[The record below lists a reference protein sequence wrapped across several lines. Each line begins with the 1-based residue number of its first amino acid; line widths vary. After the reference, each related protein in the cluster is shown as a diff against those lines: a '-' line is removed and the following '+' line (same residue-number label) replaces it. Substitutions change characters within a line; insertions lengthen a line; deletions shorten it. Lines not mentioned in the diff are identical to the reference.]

1 MREAAVV
8 SGPGTDPDVG
18 AAGAPGSWQE
28 SVAALL
34 PEADAGTD
42 AAAFAARVPASYK
55 ERTPPAEA
63 TADMAELSALADTS
77 RPVDDEEWARS
88 AFGGHHRLAVRPAP
102 DGDESTFRIRR
113 YGEHGI
119 ELTRFLPVL
128 ESFGLVVVES
138 VPLLVGPGPDGQPPV
153 HIDDVGVRLDAPH
166 GPEALRFVPR
176 IHGPR
181 LVAALEAV
189 ARGENEVDSLNRL
202 VTAAGLDWRQVT
214 VLRAYLRY
222 RLQGPTSYSASEL
235 ADPLV
240 AFPDVARSLIGYFEA
255 RFGPDQ
261 DSGRITSSG
270 RVLPDEVARQK
281 AVAAADTIER
291 ARCTAELDLV
301 PELQQDQVLR
311 GYLRLIDATWRTNYF
326 QVDAAGRHRPA
337 LTLKLDSAR
346 VPDLP
351 APRPKV
357 EAFVH
362 GPTVEGV
369 HLRAGLIARGGL
381 RWSERPH
388 DFRTE
393 VLDLAFAQVKKNA
406 IIVPT
411 GAKGGF
417 VCRRPGLPAEVAAYT
432 REEVQASY
440 EAFIRALLDITDNL
454 VGGAVVHPPGVV
466 AWDGP
471 DPYLVVAADKG
482 TASFS
487 DVANALADEYRF
499 WLGDAFASGGSRGY
513 DHKAMGITARGA
525 WVAVRRHF
533 RQLGIDVQTEPIRV
547 AGVGDMSGDVFG
559 NGMLQSRTI
568 RLVAAF
574 DHRDI
579 FLDPD
584 PDPSTSFAERARLA
598 ARPHSSWADYRQE
611 LISAGGGVWP
621 RHAKTVPLSST
632 AQRALGVTAGSLTP
646 PEVVAAI
653 LAAPVDLLWF
663 GGIGTFVKAPDEP
676 DSAVGDHANDAVRI
690 TSDQLRARVVA
701 EGGNLG
707 VTEQGR
713 IRYSRRG
720 GRINTDFIDNAA
732 GVATS
737 DREVNCKILL
747 ALAIEEGR
755 LDPGERDDYLAR
767 SENEVAAAV
776 LRQVDHSVV
785 ALTRAVPD
793 SARQFDAYVALLNT
807 LEEAGRL
814 DRAVESLPSPDE
826 LKVRREAGAGF
837 IRPELAVLLAYAKS
851 DVVAAIEAS
860 PLVGDPTLADAVI
873 PYFPAALREAFEDL
887 IPRHRLYPQLVATD
901 VGGELIDQLG
911 MVWAHETAAE
921 LGRDVAEVA
930 GAFWAAREVI
940 GAGEQWADLEQRS
953 AVLSADA
960 EAALQATVS
969 DAVIKLARA
978 YLTSG
983 EAMPLGPLI
992 ARDVPLADQMVAA
1005 GAGEATK
1012 TEEDALVALGV
1023 PPEVAHRFVLAAARA
1038 DIGAAGPVARRTGR
1052 PVAEAVE
1059 AIELVGRAA
1068 AVDRL
1073 GEAVSRALAAVP
1085 APSRLT
1091 AWEGRALLDD
1101 IRAWQQAAAVAALA
1115 QPLSVPAAV
1124 AAWETA
1130 HDRELAPR
1138 RAAHRDVAAGRPGPP
1153 GRDRA
1158 GPAAPSARPLTRERA
1173 DHQPAVRS
1181 LDAGSAEGVAGSDSP
1196 VPVPG

>member
-1 MREAAVV
+1 MGANAA
-8 SGPGTDPDVG
+8 
-18 AAGAPGSWQE
+18 AGSWQE

-34 PEADAGTD
+34 PDADAGAA
-42 AAAFAARVPASYK
+42 AAAFAARVPASYQ

-63 TADMAELSALADTS
+63 AADIAELSALAESS
-77 RPVDDEEWARS
+77 RPASDEGWARS
-88 AFGGHHRLAVRPAP
+88 AFGGHHRLAVRPAS

-176 IHGPR
+176 VHGPR

-222 RLQGPTSYSASEL
+222 RLQGHTPYSASEL

-255 RFGPDQ
+255 RFGVDPDP
-261 DSGRITSSG
+261 GRATG
-270 RVLPDEVARQK
+270 GAPPDEVARQK
-281 AVAAADTIER
+281 AVAAAETIER

-311 GYLRLIDATWRTNYF
+311 GYLRLIDATSRTNYF
-326 QVDAAGRHRPA
+326 QVDAAGHHRPA

-346 VPDLP
+346 VPDLR

-362 GPTVEGV
+362 GPTVEGI

-381 RWSERPH
+381 RWSERPY

-417 VCRRPGLPAEVAAYT
+417 VCRRPGIPAEVAAYT
-432 REEVQASY
+432 QEDVQASY
-440 EAFIRALLDITDNL
+440 QAFIRALLDITDNL
-454 VGGAVVHPPGVV
+454 VAGEVVHPAGVV

-482 TASFS
+482 TATFS
-487 DVANALADEYRF
+487 DLANALADEYRF

-533 RQLGIDVQTEPIRV
+533 HQLGIDVQTEPIRV

-584 PDPSTSFAERARLA
+584 PDPSTSFAERDRLA
-598 ARPHSSWADYRQE
+598 SLPRSSWADYRQD
-611 LISAGGGVWP
+611 LISDGGGVWS
-621 RHAKTVPLSST
+621 RHAKAVPLSAT
-632 AQRALGVTAGSLTP
+632 AQRALGVIADSLTP
-646 PEVVAAI
+646 PEVISAI

-663 GGIGTFVKAPDEP
+663 GGIGTYVKAPDEP

-701 EGGNLG
+701 EGGNLA

-720 GRINTDFIDNAA
+720 GLINTDFIDNAA

-755 LDPGERDDYLAR
+755 LDPDDRDRYLAR
-767 SENEVAAAV
+767 SEHEVAGAV

-785 ALTRAVPD
+785 ALSRAVPD
-793 SARQFDAYVALLNT
+793 SAREFDAYVALLNA
-807 LEEAGRL
+807 LEEAGRF
-814 DRAVESLPSPDE
+814 DRTVEGLPSPDE
-826 LKVRREAGAGF
+826 LQVRKEAGAGF

-860 PLVGDPTLADAVI
+860 PLAGDPALSEAVI
-873 PYFPAALREAFEDL
+873 PYFPALLREGFEDL

-901 VGGELIDQLG
+901 VGGELVDQLG

-940 GAGEQWADLEQRS
+940 GAGDQWADLEERS
-953 AVLSADA
+953 PALSADA
-960 EAALQATVS
+960 EAALHATIRE
-969 DAVIKLARA
+969 AVIKLARA
-978 YLTSG
+978 YLTRG
-983 EAMPLGPLI
+983 EAGPLGPLI
-992 ARDVPLADQMVAA
+992 ARDAPLADQMVEA

-1012 TEEDALVALGV
+1012 TDEDALVALDV
-1023 PPEVAHRFVLAAARA
+1023 PRDVAHRFVLAAARA
-1038 DIGAAGPVARRTGR
+1038 NVGAAGQVARRIGR

-1059 AIELVGRAA
+1059 AIELIGRAA
-1068 AVDRL
+1068 AVDGL
-1073 GEAVSRALAAVP
+1073 EEAVSQALAAVP

-1101 IRAWQQAAAVAALA
+1101 ISAWQQAAAAAALA

-1124 AAWETA
+1124 AAWEAA
-1130 HDRELAPR
+1130 HEPELT
-1138 RAAHRDVAAGRPGPP
+1138 RAALLTR
-1153 GRDRA
+1153 
-1158 GPAAPSARPLTRERA
+1158 AAP
-1173 DHQPAVRS
+1173 Q
-1181 LDAGSAEGVAGSDSP
+1181 DSP
-1196 VPVPG
+1196 DPLAVTALALRRLQVAL

>member
-1 MREAAVV
+1 M
-8 SGPGTDPDVG
+8 
-18 AAGAPGSWQE
+18 
-28 SVAALL
+28 AALL
-34 PEADAGTD
+34 PGPDAAAE

-55 ERTPPAEA
+55 ERVPPGEA
-63 TADMAELSALADTS
+63 TADIAELSALAGSS
-77 RPVDDEEWARS
+77 RSDVDEAWVGS
-88 AFGGHHRLAVRPAP
+88 PFGGHHRLTVRPAA
-102 DGDESTFRIRR
+102 DSDEHTFRIRR

-119 ELTRFLPVL
+119 ELSRFLPVL

-138 VPLLVGPGPDGQPPV
+138 VPLLVGRGPDGQPPV
-153 HIDDVGVRLDAPH
+153 HIDDVGIRLDSPH
-166 GPEALRFVPR
+166 GPEALRFVPE

-189 ARGENEVDSLNRL
+189 AQGETEVDSLNRL
-202 VTAAGLDWRQVT
+202 VTAASLDWRQVT

-222 RLQGPTSYSASEL
+222 RLQGDTAFSATEL

-240 AFPDVARSLIGYFEA
+240 DFPDVARSLIGYFEA
-255 RFGPDQ
+255 RFRPASDLNRGTGRAPPDAA
-261 DSGRITSSG
+261 
-270 RVLPDEVARQK
+270 ARQG
-281 AVAAADTIER
+281 AIVAADAIER

-301 PELQQDQVLR
+301 PRLQQDQVLR
-311 GYLRLIDATWRTNYF
+311 GYLQLIDATLRTNYF
-326 QVDAAGRHRPA
+326 QVDAAGRQRPV
-337 LTLKLDSAR
+337 LTLKLDSGA

-351 APRPKV
+351 APLPKV

-362 GPTVEGV
+362 GPTVEGI

-381 RWSERPH
+381 RWSVRPH

-417 VCRRPGLPAEVAAYT
+417 VCRRPGIPTEAAAYT
-432 REEVQASY
+432 AEDILASY
-440 EAFIRALLDITDNL
+440 EAFIRALLDVTDNL
-454 VGGAVVHPPGVV
+454 VSGAVVNPSHVV
-466 AWDGP
+466 AWDGS

-482 TASFS
+482 TATFS
-487 DVANALADEYRF
+487 DVANALADEYGF

-533 RQLGIDVQTEPIRV
+533 HQLGIDVQTDPIRV

-584 PDPSTSFAERARLA
+584 PDPSSSFAERTRLA
-598 ARPHSSWADYRQE
+598 SLPRSSWANYRRDV
-611 LISAGGGVWP
+611 ISDGGGVWP
-621 RHAKTVPLSST
+621 RHAKAVPLSGP
-632 AQRALGVTAGSLTP
+632 ARRALGVTADTLTP
-646 PEVVAAI
+646 PQVIAAI

-676 DSAVGDHANDAVRI
+676 DSGVGDHANDAVRI
-690 TSDQLRARVVA
+690 TSDRLRTRVVA

-707 VTEQGR
+707 VTEQAR

-720 GRINTDFIDNAA
+720 GLINADFIDNAA

-755 LDPGERDDYLAR
+755 LDPRERDGYLAR
-767 SENEVAAAV
+767 SESEVADAV
-776 LRQVDHSVV
+776 LRQIDHSVV

-793 SARQFDAYVALLNT
+793 SAREFDAYVALLTT
-807 LEEAGRL
+807 LEDAGRF

-826 LKVRREAGAGF
+826 LRVRREAGAGF

-851 DVVAAIEAS
+851 DLVAAVEAS
-860 PLVGDPTLADAVI
+860 PLVGDPALSDAVVA
-873 PYFPAALREAFEDL
+873 YFPAPLRDAFGDL
-887 IPRHRLYPQLVATD
+887 IPGHRLYPQLVATD
-901 VGGELIDQLG
+901 VAGELVDQLG
-911 MVWAHETAAE
+911 IVWAHETAAE
-921 LGRDVAEVA
+921 LGGDVGEVA

-940 GAGEQWADLEQRS
+940 GAGNLWGDLEQGS
-953 AVLSADA
+953 AGLSADA
-960 EAALQATVS
+960 DAALHGTVS
-969 DAVIKLARA
+969 DAVAKLARA
-978 YLTSG
+978 YLISAGAFHLG
-983 EAMPLGPLI
+983 ELI
-992 ARDVPLADQMVAA
+992 SRDAPLADQMEAA
-1005 GAGEATK
+1005 GETAK
-1012 TEEDALVALGV
+1012 TDAAKTDEDALVALGV
-1023 PPEVAHRFVLAAARA
+1023 DRELAHRYVLAATRA
-1038 DIGAAGPVARRTGR
+1038 KVEAAGQVARRTGR
-1052 PVAEAVE
+1052 PVTETAE
-1059 AIELVGRAA
+1059 AIELVRRAA

-1073 GEAVSRALAAVP
+1073 EEAVSRALAVVP
-1085 APSRLT
+1085 APSRLI
-1091 AWEGRALLDD
+1091 AWQGRALLDD
-1101 IRAWQQAAAVAALA
+1101 ISAWQQAAAAAALA

-1124 AAWETA
+1124 AAWEA
-1130 HDRELAPR
+1130 AREKELA
-1138 RAAHRDVAAGRPGPP
+1138 RAALLTG
-1153 GRDRA
+1153 
-1158 GPAAPSARPLTRERA
+1158 AAPQESQDPL
-1173 DHQPAVRS
+1173 AVTALALRR
-1181 LDAGSAEGVAGSDSP
+1181 LQLAL
-1196 VPVPG
+1196 